1 MIIDSIENLS
11 SYRSIIP
18 YVNSIAGFLNEKNIS
33 ALEEGKYQ
41 IEGENAF
48 LIIQNY
54 ATKPES
60 DKRWESHRKYIDIQY
75 IISGNEYMGY
85 SLITNLIPAEEYN
98 ESKDVLFYKELNY
111 NFSRL
116 FVQAGFFAVFF
127 PQDGHKPGCHI
138 LEPFNIK
145 KAVIKVSTQSLSI

>member
-18 YVNSIAGFLNEKNIS
+18 NVNSIAGFLNEKNIS
-33 ALEEGKYQ
+33 ILEEGKYQ
-41 IEGENAF
+41 IEGENVY

-54 ATKPES
+54 TTKPERE
-60 DKRWESHRKYIDIQY
+60 KKWESHCKYIDIQY
-75 IISGNEYMGY
+75 VISGNEYMDH
-85 SLITNLIPAEEYN
+85 SLITNLIPAEEYS
-98 ESKDVLFYKELNY
+98 ESKDILFYKELNY

-116 FVQAGFFAVFF
+116 FIQAGFFAVFF

-138 LEPFNIK
+138 LEPFNVK
-145 KAVIKVSTQSLSI
+145 KAVIKVSMQSITM